1 MADIPQPVKRKQF
14 SPRDVAAVF
23 IKSDG
28 RCAACSEKVRLGEY
42 QIDHI
47 TPLDLMGAHEL
58 ANWQL
63 LCVPCHKLKTAGN
76 VKASAKARRL
86 RGDTST
92 QASRRAERGP
102 QIKSRALIETRESR
116 SPQKI
121 LSAGFRKPPG
131 FKHKWAKRKVGQ

>member
-1 MADIPQPVKRKQF
+1 MPDIPAPVKRKTF
-14 SPRDVAAVF
+14 TPRDVAAVF

-28 RCAACSEKVRLGEY
+28 RCAACAEKVKLGEY

-76 VKASAKARRL
+76 AKVIAKTRRL
-86 RGDTST
+86 RGDTSS

-102 QIKSRALIETRESR
+102 QIQSRGF
-116 SPQKI
+116 QKR
-121 LSAGFRKPPG
+121 AEPY
-131 FKHKWAKRKVGQ
+131 KWPKRKMGQ

>member
-1 MADIPQPVKRKQF
+1 MSNIPQPTKRKQF
-14 SPRDVAAVF
+14 TPRDVAAVF
-23 IKSDG
+23 IKHDG
-28 RCAACSEKVRLGEY
+28 RCAACSEKVRLGDY

-58 ANWQL
+58 ENWQL

-86 RGDTST
+86 RGETSN

-102 QIKSRALIETRESR
+102 QIKTQPKRIT
-116 SPQKI
+116 
-121 LSAGFRKPPG
+121 SAGFQKRPEG
-131 FKHKWAKRKVGQ
+131 FKHSWAKRKMGQ

>member
-1 MADIPQPVKRKQF
+1 MPDIPAPTKRKAF
-14 SPRDVAAVF
+14 TPRDVAAVF
-23 IKSDG
+23 IKHDG
-28 RCAACSEKVRLGEY
+28 RCAACSEKVALGGYE
-42 QIDHI
+42 IDHI

-86 RGDTST
+86 RGDTSS

-102 QIKSRALIETRESR
+102 QIVSRGF
-116 SPQKI
+116 QK
-121 LSAGFRKPPG
+121 RTEP
-131 FKHKWAKRKVGQ
+131 HKWPKRKMGQ